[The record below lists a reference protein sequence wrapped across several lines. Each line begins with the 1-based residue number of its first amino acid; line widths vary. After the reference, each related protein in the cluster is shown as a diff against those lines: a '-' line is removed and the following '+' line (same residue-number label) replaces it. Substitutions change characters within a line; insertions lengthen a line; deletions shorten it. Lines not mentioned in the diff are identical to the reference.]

1 MGEVMPKK
9 SVQWYLNE
17 ALSKTSDA
25 NLSRGGAD
33 IRRQIFEY
41 FQKETAKRPTP
52 KQRSTPLLQTLV
64 EAVSPHYPQDAW
76 CAGVTVAKL
85 KDGSYYA
92 SVRRWPHGA
101 RDSFVVSK
109 HGGATFDEAVH
120 GVAVEWFRSVSPKPL
135 QSFLDKLE
143 EVLEQK

>member
-1 MGEVMPKK
+1 MGEVMRK
-9 SVQWYLNE
+9 STEWYLNE
-17 ALSKTSDA
+17 ALSKKSDDK
-25 NLSRGGAD
+25 LTMGGRR
-33 IRRQIFEY
+33 IRHEIQAYI
-41 FQKETAKRPTP
+41 KEQSLRNPP
-52 KQRSTPLLQTLV
+52 KLRNTPLLQTLV
-64 EAVSPHYPQDAW
+64 DAVSTHYPQDAW

-92 SVRRWPHGA
+92 SVRRYPHGL